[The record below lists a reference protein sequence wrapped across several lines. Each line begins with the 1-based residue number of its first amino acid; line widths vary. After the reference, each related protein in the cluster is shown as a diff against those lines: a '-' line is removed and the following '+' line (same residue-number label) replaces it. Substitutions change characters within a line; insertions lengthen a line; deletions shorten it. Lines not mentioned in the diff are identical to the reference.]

1 MRHVYRFVGF
11 RGLPATL
18 LKFAFLA
25 IIDIVGGIAA
35 SSAFTGN
42 SVILGVALVIAL
54 AFINYSYIFRAPTPV
69 KFMAPG
75 IVFLIAF
82 VVVPILY
89 TVVMSGFK
97 FQTGNIITKQD
108 AITQVLARSVKAD
121 PSGTAYDITLG
132 HYQGQLAALM
142 RNQTDHT
149 VSLAT
154 QQTITPLAAGSYT
167 TDSNGVPNK
176 TAGFTPLTPDEV
188 ANLGDAVQQLRFP
201 DGHGKYVAP
210 QYGSLAVLVSQDLSY
225 DPKTDTI
232 KSASTG
238 VTYVDGGQGN
248 FVNPKNPS
256 TDFLTPGWR
265 TPNFPQNFVGL
276 VTNPELRDPFI
287 QVFIWTVMFALL
299 SVLTTFIV
307 GLGLALAMDK
317 KIRGRA
323 FYRSVLI
330 LPYAIPSFMSIL
342 VWRGMFN
349 TDFGIINRILMNFH
363 LISQNIDFFNS
374 STDSKA
380 IVILVNLWLGF
391 PYMYLISSGAL
402 QAIPSELK
410 EAASIDGASAWQ
422 SLRQITMPLLL
433 QILSP
438 LLISSFAFNFNNFNI
453 IYLLTGGGPRDA
465 LAGQRAGGTD
475 ILISYAY
482 QTAIS
487 QPNARDYGLA
497 SAISMF
503 MFVIV
508 AGLSLWSI
516 RRSKALEEF

>member
-1 MRHVYRFVGF
+1 MDHVYRFVGF

-25 IIDIVGGIAA
+25 VIDIVGGIAT
-35 SSAFTGN
+35 SSAFAGN
-42 SVILGVALVIAL
+42 SVVLAWALLIALV
-54 AFINYSYIFRAPTPV
+54 FINWAYVFRAPTPM

-97 FQTGNIITKQD
+97 FQTGNIITKPD
-108 AITQVLARSVKAD
+108 AITQILARSVKAD
-121 PSGTAYDITLG
+121 PSGQAYDITLG
-132 HYQGQLAALM
+132 RYKGHIAALM
-142 RNQTDHT
+142 RSQTDQA

-154 QQTITPLAAGSYT
+154 EQGITPLAAGTFT
-167 TDSNGVPNK
+167 TDANGVPN
-176 TAGFTPLTPDEV
+176 AMPGFTALTPDEV
-188 ANLGDAVQQLRFP
+188 ANMGDAVQALRFP
-201 DGHGKYVAP
+201 DGHGKYVSP
-210 QYGSLAVLVSQDLSY
+210 QYGSLAVLVSQDLRY
-225 DPKTDTI
+225 DAAKDEI
-232 KSASTG
+232 ISASTG

-256 TDFLTPGWR
+256 NDFLTPGWR
-265 TPNFPQNFVGL
+265 AANFPQNFVNL
-276 VTNPELRDPFI
+276 VTNPVMRDPFI

-299 SVLTTFIV
+299 SVLTTFII
-307 GLGLALAMDK
+307 GLGLAIAMDK
-317 KIRGRA
+317 PMRGRA
-323 FYRSVLI
+323 VYRSVLI

-342 VWRGMFN
+342 VWKGMFN
-349 TDFGIINRILMNFH
+349 TDFGIINRVLMHFH

-374 STDSKA
+374 SGDSKA

-503 MFVIV
+503 MFLIV
-508 AGLSLWSI
+508 AGLSMWSI